1 MAARITTGAATTTG
15 VAAII
20 MEEAAAT
27 IMEGAEATIM
37 EGVAATIMEGAEA
50 TIAVR
55 RRHAR
60 SLSSLFRLAFD
71 MTPATLLRGA

>member
-37 EGVAATIMEGAEA
+37 EGAEA

-55 RRHAR
+55 HRHAR